1 MLMVQKK
8 RRIKEFIQTRYNKVS
23 SLINRSAINTHTKEK
38 TMANTSKNG
47 YEIRSDLLGLAK
59 DIVDFNFQAQVKE
72 YEYSI
77 KKDGDQVV
85 QEFKAPTVT
94 PTDIIEIAKQF
105 NEFVTSG
112 DVIKQTQENIQKA
125 QEMVKPYAEAYQNT
139 VKAFFPNLKNG
150 K

>member
-1 MLMVQKK
+1 
-8 RRIKEFIQTRYNKVS
+8 
-23 SLINRSAINTHTKEK
+23 
-38 TMANTSKNG
+38 MANTSKNG

-112 DVIKQTQENIQKA
+112 DVIKQTQENILKA
-125 QEMVKPYAEAYQNT
+125 QEMVKPYTEAYQNT